1 MHILPLLD
9 FTISLKWIKKSVYNN
24 TPALPLT
31 HSTAPLSRCA
41 GGWGEWEGMNV
52 GKGREKGK
60 VMYNK
65 IWNQNKL
72 KRQCQIDM

>member
-1 MHILPLLD
+1 MDKKNQYTIIHLLY
-9 FTISLKWIKKSVYNN
+9 L
-24 TPALPLT
+24 LT

-72 KRQCQIDM
+72 KRQCQIDI

>member
-1 MHILPLLD
+1 MYKKIQYTIIHLLY
-9 FTISLKWIKKSVYNN
+9 L
-24 TPALPLT
+24 LT

-41 GGWGEWEGMNV
+41 GGWGKWEGMNV

-60 VMYNK
+60 VMCNK

-72 KRQCQIDM
+72 KGQCQMDI